1 MSETF
6 SQPADEFATNRAEQ
20 VGPDVTGSFIVPPFF
35 KRLTIEREQKSLRV
49 RGGRG
54 CGKTMFLRFF
64 SHDSQLSKKR
74 GVIDPSTFR
83 KGIGLYW
90 RTDIGF
96 CDLLKPKWLG
106 DRLADAAFRHHVT
119 LVVLEALC
127 DFLFNLQDAVM
138 AGGAPALLDR
148 KLPGAATYAFSGPNT
163 YRDLKAWAAKGR
175 IELSLWAQNPDRQPP
190 TFQRIDDL
198 LGIIADDL
206 ASADER
212 LSNLFFRIFVDEF
225 ENLKDNQRRIIC
237 DLIKHPQSRFSLNFA
252 MRRDSVDAF
261 WTSGDEQ
268 VVDIHDFRTID
279 LEDELAKEDGEFEL
293 MAAELLLM
301 KLRKQGWT
309 IDCPEFDPERLHDP
323 ARLTERLHEGYSK
336 AVKAAAREVFPSI
349 TAPDVARAI
358 YTQNDQA
365 LLNRLAKVA
374 EQGIRRHMATSQLS
388 ANDFVFPEAPEA
400 SVVAPFILNRAKPGP
415 AVVLANLRD
424 YVKDRDKTNPFTD
437 WIDNNLYGALFH
449 IYMGLPQRANPLY
462 AGFGTFCTLASPN
475 LRFFIEF
482 CHTALRA
489 HSWGKDSIHGVVP
502 RVPVD
507 QQALAA
513 RETSDLLLEKVAQL
527 GDHGRLLQRA
537 VRRLGR
543 LFEIAHQRPTQS
555 EPEINHFS
563 IREADKLGLSDQ
575 TQQLLR
581 QALTWS
587 VIYEEPDTKNKNE
600 STAVQTDHVPNAIFS
615 PHFGISY
622 RKRRKVLLT
631 ATEVNTIFEGA
642 DQDFESLLG
651 KYRKHWGGEEVGRS
665 GDLFK

>member
-1 MSETF
+1 MSDAF
-6 SQPADEFATNRAEQ
+6 NQAADEFATNRAEQ

-35 KRLTIEREQKSLRV
+35 RRLTIDREQKSVRV

-64 SHDSQLSKKR
+64 SHDSQLSKRR
-74 GVIDPSTFR
+74 GLIDPSIFQ
-83 KGIGLYW
+83 KGVGLYW
-90 RTDIGF
+90 RADIGF

-106 DRLADAAFRHHVT
+106 ERAADSAFRHHVT
-119 LVVLEALC
+119 LVVVEAMC
-127 DFLFNLQDAVM
+127 DFIISLQNADM
-138 AGGAPALLDR
+138 AGGSPRLLDR
-148 KLPGAATYAFSGPNT
+148 ELPSAVAFAFAGPSN
-163 YRDLKAWAAKGR
+163 YRELKAWAAKGR
-175 IELSLWAQNPDRQPP
+175 MELSLWAQNPDRPAP
-190 TFQRIDDL
+190 TFQRIDDV
-198 LGIIADDL
+198 LGLMAEDLAAADD
-206 ASADER
+206 R
-212 LSNLFFRIFVDEF
+212 LSKLFFRVFVDEF

-261 WTSGDEQ
+261 WTSGNEQ
-268 VVDIHDFRTID
+268 VVDVHDFRTID
-279 LEDELAKEDGEFEL
+279 LEDELARNGEFEL

-309 IDCPEFDPERLHDP
+309 VDCPVFDPERLHDP
-323 ARLTERLHEGYSK
+323 ARLHERLEEGYSR
-336 AVKAAAREVFPSI
+336 AVKAAAREVFPSV
-349 TAPDVARAI
+349 TAPNVAREI
-358 YTQNDQA
+358 FERNDQP
-365 LLNRLAKVA
+365 LLNRLTKVA
-374 EQGIRRHMATSQLS
+374 EQGIRRHMATSDLS
-388 ANDFVFPEAPEA
+388 ASDFFFPQAPEA
-400 SVVAPFILNRAKPGP
+400 SIVASFILNRAKPGP
-415 AVVLANLRD
+415 EVVLAALRD
-424 YVKDRDKTNPFTD
+424 YVTNRSKSNPFTD
-437 WIDNNLYGALFH
+437 WIDNNLYGALFY

-489 HSWGKDSIHGVVP
+489 HSWGKDSIAGVVP
-502 RVPVD
+502 RISVE

-527 GDHGRLLQRA
+527 GDDGRLLQRA
-537 VRRLGR
+537 VKRLGR

-563 IREADKLGLSDQ
+563 IKEADKLGLSDQ

-581 QALTWS
+581 QALIWS

-622 RKRRKVLLT
+622 RKRRKTLLT
-631 ATEVNTIFEGA
+631 AAEVNTIFEGA
-642 DQDFESLLG
+642 DQDFESLLSQ
-651 KYRKHWGGEEVGRS
+651 YRKHWGGEEVGRS
-665 GDLFK
+665 GDLFR